1 MPPYSIYI
9 GDEIALQITKF
20 KNDYYLCFGK
30 EEDDG
35 LVKPF
40 INISLRY
47 VEPEDV
53 ALSPSKN
60 ILTIII
66 RVTDL

>member
-1 MPPYSIYI
+1 MI
-9 GDEIALQITKF
+9 ITF
-20 KNDYYLCFGK
+20 AFGK

-47 VEPEDV
+47 VEPV
-53 ALSPSKN
+53 RRGTV
-60 ILTIII
+60 TIEKHINNNH
-66 RVTDL
+66 